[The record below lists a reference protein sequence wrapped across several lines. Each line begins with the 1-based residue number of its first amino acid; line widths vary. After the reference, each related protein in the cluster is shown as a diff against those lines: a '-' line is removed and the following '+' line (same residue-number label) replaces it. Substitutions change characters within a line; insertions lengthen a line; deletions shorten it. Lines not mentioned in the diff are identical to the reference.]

1 MKRIISLLTIA
12 CAFAIS
18 MFAANE
24 TYSLNIG
31 QFDKL
36 NVSDNVEVVYHCNPD
51 STGYVVYS
59 APKNLADAFIFSN
72 TKGTL
77 KIQVSTE
84 EVYRENLPVLHVYS
98 DYLTSVISSSDLPVT
113 IYSLSSVPTFYAKL
127 IGNGKIVANEVKANE
142 VEANFVTGNGEIII
156 GGSCKLAK
164 YKMVGAG
171 TIQADEMKADAVQC
185 KVMGA
190 GNIGCWPV
198 DKLDVRGIGSTKIYY
213 KGSPEVK
220 KVGGGKL
227 FPLSEEKEEE

>member
-1 MKRIISLLTIA
+1 M
-12 CAFAIS
+12 
-18 MFAANE
+18 
-24 TYSLNIG
+24 
-31 QFDKL
+31 
-36 NVSDNVEVVYHCNPD
+36 
-51 STGYVVYS
+51 
-59 APKNLADAFIFSN
+59 
-72 TKGTL
+72 
-77 KIQVSTE
+77 
-84 EVYRENLPVLHVYS
+84 
-98 DYLTSVISSSDLPVT
+98 
-113 IYSLSSVPTFYAKL
+113 PTFYAKL